1 MGLDRQDQVIFVS
14 NVRYI
19 LILALLLAAVPGTVL
34 AEDATMDAIGSRAAT
49 VAMDQLAADQGTEN
63 LLAMTDAGAAMFGNR
78 TTEACLKGVTTVSGC
93 DIGDGNLLMPQR
105 SKFSPLW
112 FFFFRNDTGEAVFLQ
127 VTPEAVNKSP
137 EEIGTLP
144 PDEIFGTIAKERID
158 ADYLLENQSVW
169 TRMLSAKVFDGNEFS
184 LITIANMWA
193 DPATPYDFLRAAE
206 FHNHLCPGVSSGYLI
221 SRYVEE
227 RLPIES
233 SSQSYKVIA
242 CPVWCKDDL
251 FPVVWDATPG
261 KKGLFVKDLSDA
273 EKEALRES
281 TGGIDVAG
289 IYIRWNSS
297 TSTGDG
303 IVVGYNWSR
312 SNELTGT
319 ADWEGDQTLA
329 KLVMDLKLIDYQ
341 DHPEEVVSTIKGFRC
356 DSQDDFNA
364 LTYAGVNP
372 LKVLG
377 VET

>member
-1 MGLDRQDQVIFVS
+1 MS

-19 LILALLLAAVPGTVL
+19 LILALLLTVIPGTVL
-34 AEDATMDAIGSRAAT
+34 AGDATMDAIGSRAAT
-49 VAMDQLAADQGTEN
+49 VAMDQLAVDQGNEN
-63 LLAMTDAGAAMFGNR
+63 LLAMTDAGAAMFGDR

-127 VTPEAVNKSP
+127 VTPEAANKSP

-158 ADYLLENQSVW
+158 ADYLLENQSAW

-193 DPATPYDFLRAAE
+193 DPVTPYDFLRAAE

-261 KKGLFVKDLSDA
+261 KKGIFVKDLSDA

-281 TGGIDVAG
+281 NGGIDVAG
-289 IYIRWNSS
+289 IYIRWDAS

-303 IVVGYNWSR
+303 MVVGYNWSR

-319 ADWEGDQTLA
+319 ADWKGDQSLA

-341 DHPEEVVSTIKGFRC
+341 DRPEEMVSTIKEFRC
-356 DSQDDFNA
+356 ESQDDFNA